1 MFAGF
6 LLGFLVLVGTAV
18 LLVRSVI
25 AFRHERAGAMEA
37 RGGMDALDG
46 FLVTIEDAET
56 GQRGYLLTGDT
67 AYLGPYYHAI
77 DAVDSRLAAV
87 ELTADGKTQRAA
99 LKALRL
105 HTSAKLAELAET
117 IRLRHE
123 SEQAAMALVRT
134 GRGEHEMTVIRSIA
148 LMLKDADR
156 ERRDA
161 RVTAFEASI
170 RRLMWQLALSVVL
183 QFALAA
189 LVYRLTRSSHRR
201 LAHER
206 EFLVALLDNLADGV
220 VAADTSGGSTLANR
234 ALREMYGNETGWDGP
249 LARAV
254 HGERVAGAAL
264 TLGAR
269 HLIAHGQP
277 MLDSQG
283 TQIGAVV
290 VFRDVTQEH
299 AANAAL
305 HASEERFRRLSDAS
319 TDGVAVSRDGVI
331 LEANAAFCR
340 MFNEESLIGASIAR
354 LVAPDDR
361 SAIVRAMR
369 ENLVSTH
376 DLTCLRLDGTTFDGR
391 MVGRPIVYLGQPSRI
406 HVLRDITEWS
416 RVSRLKNEF
425 VSTVS
430 HELRTPLTSI
440 NGALRLIDSGAMGPL
455 PAAMGNLATIART
468 NCERLIR
475 LVNDMLDLDKIE
487 AGKLQ
492 LRYSTLAPADLV
504 ETTLDSVRA
513 MADEYHVRLDTDVDA
528 LGAFSGDRDRV
539 VQVLTNLVSNAV
551 KFAPT
556 DSAITVTARTDDGG
570 DRIRFAVTNG
580 GPGIAPSDMGRL
592 FSKFQQIDGSDAR
605 RRGGTGLGLAIAKA
619 IVEQHGGT
627 IGVDSTPNVATTFWF
642 ELPIARAEAS
652 PSIAMRAE

>member
-6 LLGFLVLVGTAV
+6 LLGFLLLVGTAV
-18 LLVRSVI
+18 LLVRSVFE
-25 AFRHERAGAMEA
+25 FRSERAGAMEA
-37 RGGMDALDG
+37 RAGMDAVDG
-46 FLVTIEDAET
+46 FLATIEDAET
-56 GQRGYLLTGDT
+56 GQRGYLLIGDT
-67 AYLGPYYHAI
+67 AYLAPYRHAI
-77 DAVDSRLAAV
+77 GAIDDRLASV
-87 ELTADGKTQRAA
+87 ERTAGDNAQRAA
-99 LKALRL
+99 VAALRR
-105 HTSAKLAELAET
+105 HTAAKLAELAET

-123 SEQAAMALVRT
+123 SEEAAMAVVRT
-134 GRGEHEMTVIRSIA
+134 GRGAREMTAVRSIA
-148 LMLKDADR
+148 SVLKDADR
-156 ERRDA
+156 EQRDT
-161 RVTAFEASI
+161 RVRAFEASI
-170 RRLMWQLALSVVL
+170 RRLMALLALSIVL
-183 QFALAA
+183 QLALAA
-189 LVYRLTRSSHRR
+189 LVYRLTRATHRR
-201 LAHER
+201 LAHEH
-206 EFLVALLDNLADGV
+206 EFLGALLDNLSDGV
-220 VAADTSGGSTLANR
+220 VAADISGASTVTNR
-234 ALREMYGNETGWDGP
+234 ALREMYGAETGWDAP

-254 HGERVAGAAL
+254 HGERMTAAAL

-277 MLDSQG
+277 MLDSHG

-331 LEANAAFCR
+331 IEANGAFCR
-340 MFNEESLIGASIAR
+340 MFNEEKMIGVPVTR
-354 LVAPDDR
+354 LVVPDER
-361 SAIVRAMR
+361 AYVAQAVRDNTVASYD
-369 ENLVSTH
+369 V
-376 DLTCLRLDGTTFDGR
+376 TCLRLDGSSFEAH
-391 MVGRPIVYLGQPSRI
+391 VSGRPIVYNGLPARI
-406 HVLRDITEWS
+406 TVLRDITEWA
-416 RVSRLKNEF
+416 RVDRLKNEF

-455 PAAMGNLATIART
+455 PPAIGNLTTIARN

-504 ETTLDSVRA
+504 RTTLDSVRA
-513 MADEYHVRLDTDVDA
+513 MADEYRVHLTTDVDA
-528 LGAFSGDRDRV
+528 PCAFTGDRDRI

-556 DSAITVTARTDDGG
+556 DSAITVAARIDAAG

-605 RRGGTGLGLAIAKA
+605 RRGGTGLGLVIAKA
-619 IVEQHGGT
+619 IVEQHGGV
-627 IGVDSTPNVATTFWF
+627 IGVDSTPNIATTFWF
-642 ELPIARAEAS
+642 ELPIARHPVGAAGL
-652 PSIAMRAE
+652 P